1 MTDFDDHTWDVQDSD
16 IWADTPQAFRTSNEP
31 LATPWEAIFGPLRNG
46 TSDNLVIIGQ
56 IGQSLDGK
64 IATASGD
71 SHYINASAG
80 LTHLHR
86 LRALVDAVVIGIGTA
101 ISDDPQL
108 TVRRVSGPNPVRVVI
123 DPRGR
128 LSRDAKLLTDDGTS
142 RLIFTTTSAKID
154 MPAGVEIVAIEAA
167 DGKIAPAAIAAALA
181 SRGLRRV
188 LIEGGAKTVSGFLEA
203 RCLDRLHVMVAPII
217 LGSGR
222 SGIDLPIIQ
231 RVSDALR
238 PSVRSFRLSDEI
250 LYDCDLSAYRDP
262 IGNAKKSM

>member
-1 MTDFDDHTWDVQDSD
+1 MTDFEDHTWDVQDSD
-16 IWADTPQAFRTSNEP
+16 IWADTPRAFRTSNEP

-46 TSDNLVIIGQ
+46 TSDNLVIVGQ

-86 LRALVDAVVIGIGTA
+86 LRALVDAVVIGVGTA

-128 LSRDAKLLTDDGTS
+128 LPRDAKLLTDDRTR
-142 RLIFTTTSAKID
+142 RLIVTTTSVKID
-154 MPAGVEIVAIEAA
+154 MPEGVEIVAIEAA
-167 DGKIAPAAIAAALA
+167 DGKIAPAAIVAALA
-181 SRGLRRV
+181 SRGLHRM
-188 LIEGGAKTVSGFLEA
+188 LIEGGAKTVSGFIEA
-203 RCLDRLHVMVAPII
+203 RCLDHLHVIVAPII

-222 SGIDLPIIQ
+222 SGIELPTIQ
-231 RVSDALR
+231 RVRDALR
-238 PSVRSFRLSDEI
+238 PSVRSFRLNDEI
-250 LYDCDLSAYRDP
+250 LFDCDLSAYRDP
-262 IGNAKKSM
+262 IGIAKKSM